1 MKIRMTKT
9 VVFARSTFLQN
20 EVYDLDGAGA
30 LALIG
35 LDAAVLVAKTPAKGR
50 QKAVAPQYETR

>member
-1 MKIRMTKT
+1 MTKT
-9 VVFARSTFLQN
+9 VVRPNAVHLQGW
-20 EVYDLDGAGA
+20 EGDVDDPTGLF
-30 LALIG
+30 LIG

>member
-9 VVFARSTFLQN
+9 VVRPNAVHLQGW
-20 EVYDLDGAGA
+20 EGDVDDPTGLF
-30 LALIG
+30 LIG